1 MNNKQKYLMGL
12 FVPYGVIMLTAMVLF
27 PGHELL
33 KYPQVAGM
41 AALGVFVLFL
51 KKATWIYRWMVV
63 GFFVM
68 LCGDIAF
75 VFFHNNIFGIGLYL
89 VSYLFVI
96 AALHKKP
103 KFDRLELL
111 AFLGILAIYGVVA
124 VHLLIPNLSTELLIA
139 AMIFGVVLSLMSWTG
154 FMSPRRHFFVRSV
167 AFLFAIGAGF
177 ILVSDVAV
185 AYLIFYP
192 GFTGYILWLELL
204 VRATF
209 MAGWLAFALALSGK
223 TLTTDQE
230 SLVSKVKSEGGQ

>member
-1 MNNKQKYLMGL
+1 MNHKQKYLMGL
-12 FVPYGVIMLTAMVLF
+12 FVPYGVLMLTAMILF

-33 KYPQVAGM
+33 KHPQVAGM
-41 AALGVFVLFL
+41 AALAVFALSL
-51 KKATWIYRWMVV
+51 KKPTWTHRWMVV

-103 KFDRLELL
+103 KFDHLEALVL
-111 AFLGILAIYGVVA
+111 LGILAIYGVVA

-139 AMIFGVVLSLMSWTG
+139 AMVFGVVLSLMSWTG
-154 FMSPRRHFFVRSV
+154 FMTPRRHFF
-167 AFLFAIGAGF
+167 ANGAATLFAIGAGF

-192 GFTGYILWLELL
+192 GFNGYVLWLELL

-209 MAGWLAFALALSGK
+209 MAGWLTFALALSGK
-223 TLTTDQE
+223 TLAAD
-230 SLVSKVKSEGGQ
+230 